1 MKDETIDIITK
12 NNKVIGQ
19 ENISVAHQKGLR
31 HRVSAV
37 LLQREDGKYLI
48 PTALEIK
55 PEEGCLCHSAA
66 GHVPAGESYEEAL
79 SNVVIIKISI
89 ESMTGKRSV

>member
-1 MKDETIDIITK
+1 MKDKTIDIITK

-19 ENISVAHQKGLR
+19 ENKYVAHQKGLR

-48 PTALEIK
+48 PTASEIK
-55 PEEGCLCHSAA
+55 TEAGRLFHCQKEAACFAGGLLLCSRTCSCRW
-66 GHVPAGESYEEAL
+66 VL
-79 SNVVIIKISI
+79 
-89 ESMTGKRSV
+89 